1 MDRTIFSG
9 QRIPRELVV
18 LPTEEYYRRR
28 YRGSRRGRWLLFIV
42 TVLAVFVA
50 AMGARAEQ
58 AVGLN
63 DVESGDLLFGGAEPG
78 SYVPAVHL
86 ASRARIS
93 VRGLVAEVELQQEF
107 ANRSGDWQ
115 EAVYVL
121 PLPAQAAVNGLEIQV
136 GERRIVG
143 KVHERAA
150 AAKIYEAAR
159 AAGKRAAL
167 LEQQRP
173 NLFTN
178 KVANI
183 APGETIRVQIRY
195 LQPVSYDSGTFS
207 LRLPT
212 TLTPRYVPG
221 EVKRPGEVIPD
232 AETELATDSSGW
244 ALPTDQVPDAHKIT
258 PLMQPASELTAIGS
272 HKIAIE
278 VELDGGLP
286 LAQISSPYHDI
297 DSSKE
302 QDGSYSITLRGGAA
316 VMDRDFA
323 LHWRPRPSS
332 MPRAALFTEVAKGE
346 EGGYLQL
353 LLLPPDAGKNVR
365 RLPREVIYV
374 IDTSGSMGG
383 NSIRQAKESLQLA
396 LSRLQPNDHFNVIEF
411 NSGTRALFPRPV
423 AADTGNVS
431 HARNW
436 VESLQASGGTE
447 MAPALR
453 LALGQQMPGADAL
466 VHQVVFITDGAVGN
480 ERALFELIQQSLRD
494 ARLFTIGIGSAPNNH
509 FMRKAAQF
517 GRGSTVTIGDLFE
530 VQERMQALFAK
541 LENPLATD
549 LQLQWPQGLVVDAY
563 PKRIP
568 DLYRGEPLQ
577 LVARIDG
584 GVLAGEVQLRGRLAG
599 QQFVQKLALK
609 ESGSDSRGIGSLWAR
624 AKIEAL
630 RDQQLQSGEQ
640 SDAGLALREQ
650 ILQLALDHQL
660 ASPYTSFVAVE
671 EAVVRPRGERLA
683 KSPLVKGRVANAVA
697 RGQLLQSQAYPS
709 TAAGL
714 HIQLLAA
721 AGLLGLAG
729 LLRRGRLSACLES
742 CTKPAGPGAGPLS
755 GTVHGHGWP
764 WRAYMDVF
772 TACPGKRP
780 RTRPS
785 RRVPIVEDFK
795 QALRKNQIL
804 KGRVLRRLRG
814 LLRRIVPDPRRA
826 RRSVELALVGSG
838 VRAH

>member
-42 TVLAVFVA
+42 TALAVFVA

-58 AVGLN
+58 VVGLN
-63 DVESGDLLFGGAEPG
+63 DVESGDLLFGGAGQG

-86 ASRARIS
+86 ASRAQIR

-121 PLPAQAAVNGLEIQV
+121 PLPEQAAVNGLEIQV

-143 KVHERAA
+143 VVREREE
-150 AAKIYEAAR
+150 AAKIYRAAR

-183 APGETIRVQIRY
+183 APGETIRVEIRY
-195 LQPVSYDSGTFS
+195 LQSVGYDSGTFS

-212 TLTPRYVPG
+212 TLTPRYIPG
-221 EVKRPGEVIPD
+221 QVIPG
-232 AETELATDSSGW
+232 AEMELATDSSGW
-244 ALPTDQVPDAHKIT
+244 ALPTDQVPDAHEIT
-258 PLMQPASELTAIGS
+258 PLMQPAAELTAIGS

-278 VELDGGLP
+278 VDLEGGLP
-286 LAQISSPYHDI
+286 LAEITSPYHDI
-297 DSSKE
+297 DFDK
-302 QDGSYSITLRGGAA
+302 QANGSYSIKLRGGDA

-323 LHWRPRPSS
+323 LHWRPRPSA
-332 MPRAALFTEVAKGE
+332 MPRAALFTEGALTGEGEGE
-346 EGGYLQL
+346 ENTYLQL
-353 LLLPPDAGKNVR
+353 LLLPPDAEKNVR
-365 RLPREVIYV
+365 RLPREVVYV
-374 IDTSGSMGG
+374 IDTSGSMSG

-396 LSRLQPNDHFNVIEF
+396 LSRLQPNDRFNVIEF
-411 NSGTRALFPRPV
+411 NSSTRAFFPRPV
-423 AADTGNVS
+423 AADSANIQL
-431 HARNW
+431 ARAQ
-436 VESLQASGGTE
+436 VEGLQARGGTE

-453 LALGQQMPGADAL
+453 LALSQQMPGADSL

-480 ERALFELIQQSLRD
+480 ERALFELIRQSLRD
-494 ARLFTIGIGSAPNNH
+494 ARLFTVGIGSAPNSH

-517 GRGSTVTIGDLFE
+517 GRGATVTIGDLGE

-577 LVARIDG
+577 LVAKIDG
-584 GVLAGEVQLRGRLAG
+584 DVASGEVQLRGRLAG

-609 ESGSDSRGIGSLWAR
+609 KSDSSEGRGIGSVWAR

-630 RDQQLQSGEQ
+630 RDRQLQSGEQ
-640 SDAGLALREQ
+640 SAAGQALREQ
-650 ILQLALDHQL
+650 ILQLALAHQL

-671 EAVVRPRGERLA
+671 EKLVRPEGEGLS
-683 KSPLVKGRVANAVA
+683 KSPIPNAVA
-697 RGQLLQSQAYPS
+697 RGQVLQHQAYPR

-714 HIQLLAA
+714 YAQLLAA
-721 AGLLGLAG
+721 AGLLSLAG
-729 LLRRGRLSACLES
+729 LLRRGRLMKGSL
-742 CTKPAGPGAGPLS
+742 
-755 GTVHGHGWP
+755 
-764 WRAYMDVF
+764 
-772 TACPGKRP
+772 
-780 RTRPS
+780 
-785 RRVPIVEDFK
+785 
-795 QALRKNQIL
+795 LRH
-804 KGRVLRRLRG
+804 LRG
-814 LLRRIVPDPRRA
+814 LLRKMLPLSTISGRRA
-826 RRSVELALVGSG
+826 RRPLERRLERGLVGTG
-838 VRAH
+838 VRAR

>member
-9 QRIPRELVV
+9 QRIPRELLV

-28 YRGSRRGRWLLFIV
+28 FKSKSRGSRRGRWLLFMV
-42 TVLAVFVA
+42 TALAVFVA
-50 AMGARAEQ
+50 AMGAKAARAEQ
-58 AVGLN
+58 TVGLN
-63 DVESGDLLFGGAEPG
+63 DVESGDLLFSGAEQG
-78 SYVPAVHL
+78 SFVPAVHL
-86 ASRARIS
+86 ASRAQIS
-93 VRGLVAEVELQQEF
+93 IRGLVAEVQLQQEF

-121 PLPAQAAVNGLEIQV
+121 PLPEQAAVSGLEIQV

-143 KVHERAA
+143 VVRERTE
-150 AAKIYEAAR
+150 AAKIYQAAR

-183 APGETIRVQIRY
+183 APGETVRVEIRY
-195 LQPVSYDSGTFS
+195 LQPVNYDSGTFS

-212 TLTPRYVPG
+212 TLTPRYIPGDVKVPG
-221 EVKRPGEVIPD
+221 QVIAD
-232 AETELATDSSGW
+232 AEIAMATDGSGW

-258 PLMQPASELTAIGS
+258 PYTQPAAELTAVGS

-278 VELDGGLP
+278 VELESGLP
-286 LAQISSPYHDI
+286 LAQINSPYHDI
-297 DSSKE
+297 DVKK
-302 QDGSYSITLRGGAA
+302 QGDNYKIQLRDGDA

-332 MPRAALFTEVAKGE
+332 MPRAALFTQKAGDGGGE
-346 EGGYLQL
+346 GQTSYLQL
-353 LLLPPDAGKNVR
+353 LLLPPDVAKNVR
-365 RLPREVIYV
+365 RLPRQVIYV
-374 IDTSGSMGG
+374 IDTSGSMSG

-396 LSRLQPNDHFNVIEF
+396 LSRLQPHDRFNVIEF
-411 NSGTRALFPRPV
+411 NSTARAFFPRPV
-423 AADTGNVS
+423 AADSANIQL
-431 HARNW
+431 ARAQ
-436 VESLQASGGTE
+436 VEGLQATGGTE
-447 MAPALR
+447 MASALR
-453 LALGQQMPGADAL
+453 LALGQQLPGDDSL

-480 ERALFELIQQSLRD
+480 ERALFELIQQRLQE
-494 ARLFTIGIGSAPNNH
+494 ARLFTVGIGSAPNSH

-517 GRGSTVTIGDLFE
+517 GRGSTVTIGDLGE

-584 GVLAGEVQLRGRLAG
+584 GRLAGAVQLRGRLAG
-599 QQFVQKLALK
+599 EQFVQKLALA
-609 ESGSDSRGIGSLWAR
+609 ENDAAENRGIGSVWAR

-640 SDAGLALREQ
+640 SDAGKALREQ
-650 ILQLALDHQL
+650 ILRLALDHQL

-671 EAVVRPRGERLA
+671 EKVVRPQGERLS
-683 KSPLVKGRVANAVA
+683 KSPLSKSLIANAVA
-697 RGQLLQSQAYPS
+697 RGQVLQLQAYPR

-714 HIQLLAA
+714 QAQLLVA
-721 AGLLGLAG
+721 AGLLSLAG
-729 LLRRGRLSACLES
+729 LLRCGRQMRGN
-742 CTKPAGPGAGPLS
+742 
-755 GTVHGHGWP
+755 
-764 WRAYMDVF
+764 
-772 TACPGKRP
+772 
-780 RTRPS
+780 
-785 RRVPIVEDFK
+785 I
-795 QALRKNQIL
+795 
-804 KGRVLRRLRG
+804 LRRLRA
-814 LLRRIVPDPRRA
+814 LLRRMVPDPRA
-826 RRSVELALVGSG
+826 RLEPALQAMKKEPVGKRVSPAGLAPTSAAYLGDC
-838 VRAH
+838 